1 MTRSMAFA
9 VDRWID
15 CVRWLSDPTPLN
27 WSLLRVGVFCKKD
40 SRSTGGRHLT
50 QEVIVAAVPKR
61 VLYSVE
67 VEQYLSRC
75 KHTALARAE
84 RLANKSKQ
92 LCRLKCGRDFR
103 DYPDR
108 YALKRAQIGR
118 AHV

>member
-1 MTRSMAFA
+1 MTRSMALA

-50 QEVIVAAVPKR
+50 QEVIVAAVPNR
-61 VLYSVE
+61 GFFSVE
-67 VEQYLSRC
+67 VEQSLPRC

-84 RLANKSKQ
+84 RLAKIS
-92 LCRLKCGRDFR
+92 R
-103 DYPDR
+103 
-108 YALKRAQIGR
+108 
-118 AHV
+118 